1 MYCEVVVNV
10 HALYDKR
17 LTYRGQAE
25 VGSLVRVPLGNRQA
39 AAIVVSNLA
48 HTDRPDEEIKEIIGP
63 LYGGHVWLDA
73 HLLSLADTIAEFYL
87 CSYGAAL
94 ELMLPVPLGL
104 KETVGLKKAKVDI
117 LEQTSGIL
125 NRPKPAEFSPEQLNA
140 ATKITAAMTNR
151 ERIPYLL
158 HGVTGSGKT
167 EVYLLAIEH
176 ALSMG
181 KQAIYLVPEI
191 SLTPQIVSI
200 LSSRFGD
207 KLGVLH
213 SGLSPGLR
221 ARTWKRI
228 QAGEVRIVVGA
239 RSAVFAPVSNIGVI
253 IVDEEHETSYR
264 HEGGVNFHTR
274 VVAQLRVNQQGG
286 LVVLGSATPS
296 LEVYSSA
303 KRGKTNLLS
312 MTSRPQGS
320 SLPEVELI
328 DMREQLRAGH
338 KKLISLPLFC
348 ALEERLAAG
357 EQGLLLYNRRGY
369 AQFSLCQD
377 CGHVPLCPHCDV
389 SLHFHAGPG
398 LLKCHYCG
406 YTERVHRECKQCR
419 SLNLRNRGAGTEK
432 LEEELKELFPQ
443 YSTTRVDA
451 DTTSR
456 KGAHQQLLSEFGSAT
471 SQIMLGTR
479 MIAKGLDFPKV
490 TVVGVIDADSG
501 LFFPDFRAVEESFHL
516 LMQVAGRSGRGKLKG
531 KVYVQTFNPD
541 HYCVRLAAEQNY
553 QAFYK
558 LESRLRKKLY
568 YPPFGGLVTL
578 HFRGADQSKV
588 QATARN
594 VARLFGSQ
602 AGTVLLGPI
611 AASPERVKGIYRYQL
626 SLKGES
632 RRMLQ
637 NLLTGLKLQIDKCC
651 SNDVNWFVV
660 ID

>member
-17 LTYRGQAE
+17 LTYRGQAN
-25 VGSLVRVPLGNRQA
+25 VGSLVRVPLGTRQVA
-39 AAIVVSNLA
+39 AVVVANLD
-48 HTDRPDEEIKEIIGP
+48 HSERPDDEIKEIIGQ
-63 LYGGHVWLDA
+63 LYGGHVWLDSN
-73 HLLSLADTIAEFYL
+73 LLSLADTIAQFYL

-104 KETVGLKKAKVDI
+104 KEVVGLKRAKVDAV
-117 LEQTSGIL
+117 EKSSVIL
-125 NRPKPAEFSPEQLNA
+125 NRTKPTEFTPEQMHA
-140 ATKITAAMTNR
+140 ATSITAAMTNG
-151 ERIPYLL
+151 ERVPYLL

-176 ALSMG
+176 ALALG

-191 SLTPQIVSI
+191 SLTPQIVAI

-213 SGLSPGLR
+213 SGLSAGLR
-221 ARTWKRI
+221 ARTWKRV
-228 QAGEVRIVVGA
+228 QAGDVRIVVGA
-239 RSAVFAPVSNIGVI
+239 RSAVFAPVSDIGVI

-286 LVVLGSATPS
+286 VVVLGSATPS

-303 KRGKTNLLS
+303 TRGKTNLLS
-312 MTSRPQGS
+312 MSSRPQGS
-320 SLPEVELI
+320 SLPTVELV

-338 KKLISLPLFC
+338 KKLVSLPLC
-348 ALEERLAAG
+348 SALEERLAVG
-357 EQGLLLYNRRGY
+357 EQGLLLFNRRGY

-377 CGHVPLCPHCDV
+377 CGHIPLCPHCDV
-389 SLHFHAGPG
+389 SLHFHAGQG

-406 YTERVHRECKQCR
+406 YTERVHRQCSQCG
-419 SLNLRNRGAGTEK
+419 SLSLRNRGAGTEK

-471 SQIMLGTR
+471 SQILLGTR
-479 MIAKGLDFPKV
+479 MIAKGLDFPNV

-516 LMQVAGRSGRGKLKG
+516 LTQVAGRSGRGKLKG
-531 KVYVQTFNPD
+531 KVYIQTFNPE
-541 HYCVRLAAEQNY
+541 HYGVRLAAEQNY
-553 QAFYK
+553 EAFYK

-578 HFRGADQSKV
+578 HFRGGDLSKV
-588 QATARN
+588 QAIARN
-594 VARLFGSQ
+594 VALLFGPQ
-602 AGTVLLGPI
+602 KGVVVLGPI

-626 SLKGES
+626 SLKGDS

-637 NLLTGLKLQIDKCC
+637 KLLTGFKQQIDECC
-651 SNDVNWFVV
+651 SNVVNWFVV